1 MKYNEVI
8 FTCQSPIENTI
19 INDVLAAEL
28 GRIGFDSFMETCKGL
43 QGYIPADSLDE
54 TKLQQLLESFPL
66 EQVSIHYNIK
76 TLEDKDWNEEW
87 EKNSFEPIKV
97 GHDCII
103 RAPYHQA
110 EKGYRYEIIIHPQL
124 SFGTGHH
131 QTTYLM
137 IEELL
142 KLDMYGKKVLD
153 MGCGTAI
160 LAILAC
166 MKGAGEIA
174 AIDIDEWAYR
184 NAVKAILAIL
194 ACMKGAGEIAA
205 IDIDEWAYRNAVKNI
220 ALNHTDRIQVTLGGA
235 EKIASF
241 GSFDIILA
249 NINRNILLHD
259 INLYAASLKLEGLL
273 YMSGFYKEDIP
284 LIETECNKYG
294 LRYQAYTEKDNWV
307 TVRFQKQNIN

>member
-1 MKYNEVI
+1 MILYLTILTKTATFAENHIKNKKMKYDEVI
-8 FTCQSPIENTI
+8 FTYQSPIENAI
-19 INDVLAAEL
+19 VNDVLAAEL
-28 GRIGFDSFMETCKGL
+28 GRIGFDSFMETGEGL
-43 QGYIPADSLDE
+43 QGYIPASSLDE

-66 EQVSIHYNIK
+66 EQVSIHYNIQP
-76 TLEDKDWNEEW
+76 LEDKDWNEEW

-110 EKGYRYEIIIHPQL
+110 ETGYRYEIIIHPQL

-142 KLDMYGKKVLD
+142 KLDIYGKKVLD

-160 LAILAC
+160 LAILAS
-166 MKGAGEIA
+166 
-174 AIDIDEWAYR
+174 
-184 NAVKAILAIL
+184 
-194 ACMKGAGEIAA
+194 MKGAGEIAA

-259 INLYAASLKLEGLL
+259 INLYAAGLKPKGLL

-284 LIETECNKYG
+284 LIEIECTKYG
-294 LRYQAYTEKDNWV
+294 LLYQAYTEKDNWV
-307 TVRFQKQNIN
+307 TMRFQKQNIN